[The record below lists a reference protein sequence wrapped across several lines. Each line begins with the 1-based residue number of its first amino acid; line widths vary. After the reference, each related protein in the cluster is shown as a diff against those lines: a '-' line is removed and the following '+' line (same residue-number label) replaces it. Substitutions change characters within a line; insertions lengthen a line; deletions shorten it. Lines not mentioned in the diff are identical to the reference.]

1 MCVYI
6 KVLTLHYIEG
16 ILLNYGEDFPYLLH
30 LMIYHIHEFH
40 AVKVFALVHIKN
52 HVHFNIRTYFFY
64 FIYSLFKTSYIRL
77 SILHYIFLKY
87 HFSLFL
93 KLFLFLTHNNNH
105 SLSFYVFKIQKE
117 KKKKTKYKINSI
129 NVNLHNYA
137 LTTMSYI

>member
-1 MCVYI
+1 
-6 KVLTLHYIEG
+6 
-16 ILLNYGEDFPYLLH
+16 
-30 LMIYHIHEFH
+30 MIYFSYVHSSPCGFDLVLVQLYFGTVRTLASILKFHNNIHEFH

-77 SILHYIFLKY
+77 SILHYIFLTY

-117 KKKKTKYKINSI
+117 KKKKKLNTKWIVS
-129 NVNLHNYA
+129 
-137 LTTMSYI
+137 M